1 MTKKTNTNKQQ
12 NNRILAIVLCV
23 ILTVVLL
30 LGGGAAGFFI
40 QRAINPPQKEE
51 KAEDNGGGLLIT
63 PDEPEKDGQDESADV
78 GGHAT
83 VSFIVKDIAR
93 EEYGDYGIMPI
104 AENAQQLTAVITP
117 AEAEDKI
124 LDWSAA
130 WKEGTSGKFG
140 DGKDVSE
147 YITVTP
153 TSNGALTANVSCL
166 QAFGEQ
172 VIITASLRN
181 NPSVKGTATAD
192 YKQGYDSVSANIAY
206 TNTQSGANVTWAF
219 GSTAKVTE
227 EFPGYAK
234 TLTEFNNY
242 YAAAGSNKGTYTVTV
257 TTKLTTVYTI
267 AATVTDVKIEMAPTA
282 DYISAAT
289 TNKGTVSK
297 TAGTYLSV
305 ATGTGAS
312 ATMSGFDFTKA
323 LMLTGDALDWV
334 TFKRTLKENSS
345 KKMFDVK
352 LTTTVNGKAQTKA
365 YELLFGSGFGTF
377 GESIDLGN
385 GLIFGG

>member
-1 MTKKTNTNKQQ
+1 MTKKTTSNKQQ

-23 ILTVVLL
+23 VITVVLL

-40 QRAINPPQKEE
+40 QKAINPPQKEE

-93 EEYGDYGIMPI
+93 EEYGEYGIMPM
-104 AENAQQLTAVITP
+104 AENAQQLTATVTP

-124 LDWSAA
+124 LDWSVAFKNPSSTWA
-130 WKEGTSGKFG
+130 SGK
-140 DGKDVSE
+140 
-147 YITVTP
+147 TVTDYVTVSP
-153 TSNGALTANVSCL
+153 TADGALTANVSCL

-172 VIITASLRN
+172 VIVTAAIRGN
-181 NPSVKGTATAD
+181 AGVKGTATAD
-192 YKQGYDSVSANIAY
+192 YKQGYSSVAANIAY
-206 TNTQSGANVTWAF
+206 TNTTTGANVTWAF

-227 EFPGYAK
+227 EFPGFAK
-234 TLTEFNNY
+234 SYTEFNNY
-242 YAAAGSNKGTYTVTV
+242 YAAAGSNKGTYAVTV
-257 TTKLTTVYTI
+257 TTTLTQVYTV
-267 AATVTDVKIEMAPTA
+267 AAAVTDVKIEMAPTA
-282 DYISAAT
+282 DYLSAVT
-289 TNKGTVSK
+289 GNKGTASK
-297 TAGTYLSV
+297 TAGSYVSV

-323 LMLTGDALDWV
+323 FMLTGDAIDW
-334 TFKRTLKENSS
+334 TSFKRTLKSNTA

-352 LTTTVNGKAQTKA
+352 LTTTVNGKAQTKS

-377 GESIDLGN
+377 ADGVTVGPNLV
-385 GLIFGG
+385 FGG